1 MNFLKLSANT
11 ITSSKQGYVFGLG
24 VAEAGITDKRFENY
38 SATLKYKTSNSFFS
52 IFKQKFCQLIN

>member
-38 SATLKYKTSNSFFS
+38 SATLKYKTKGKWTS
-52 IFKQKFCQLIN
+52 